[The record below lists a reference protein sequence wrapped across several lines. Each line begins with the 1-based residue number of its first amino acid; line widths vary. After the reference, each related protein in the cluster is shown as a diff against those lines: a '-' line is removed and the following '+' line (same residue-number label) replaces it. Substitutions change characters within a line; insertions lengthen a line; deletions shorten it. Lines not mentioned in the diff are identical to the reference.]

1 MAVKKTIELEVD
13 LKKAQQDIQDIREQ
27 FTDLKKSVE
36 SVEDSA
42 KKTASNTAKGFK
54 NLQGTVEKVKKGFSG
69 VALALKSIP
78 VKLAQEAF
86 DVLKDVFFSNQEV
99 ADAYAI
105 ALQSVKNVF
114 TVFVNFVLDNS
125 DKVVGFF
132 KSIFEDPLQSVKD
145 LGAAIK
151 ANIIERFESALEA
164 IGFLGDAIVKVFKR
178 DFAGAAESAREAG
191 KELIDSVT
199 GVDDSFDK
207 VVDVSKKVA
216 STIKQVTEEAIKGAA
231 AQVRLANAAE
241 LAAANQER
249 LRITNLQS
257 AEEQRQIRDDVS
269 KDIDVRIKANQELGK
284 ILEKGILQEKT
295 LAEVALAAADA
306 ALANNE
312 KDIKLQAEQIRAL
325 AAVAEIE
332 ERLGG
337 QRSEQLVNEISL
349 IQEKLDLETV
359 LLQQKFDSEEIERQ
373 SAINLTD
380 NEFKKLEIQ
389 KAAAEARK
397 QLALDVFA
405 KQEEL
410 LEKDSAKFKEAQKE
424 KNKLVKES
432 NAEEALL
439 DKQLADMK
447 FNLAKEGLN
456 AIAGALNKNSVAAK
470 AALTAEA
477 IMSTYKA
484 ATTALDSKPFFPLG
498 LIGFATALTA
508 GFSAVKGIVGTK
520 TPTGAGSSGVQGAAA
535 SIPSAQA
542 PAFNVVGSS
551 PINQIAE
558 TLNKQQPV
566 KAFVVSGDVTTAQQL
581 DRNIISES
589 GI

>member
-551 PINQIAE
+551 PLNQIAE

>member
-164 IGFLGDAIVKVFKR
+164 IGFLGDAIVKVFKG
-178 DFAGAAESAREAG
+178 DFAGAAESAKEAG

-207 VVDVSKKVA
+207 VAEVTKKVA
-216 STIKQVTEEAIKGAA
+216 STIKQVTEEAIKGAT
-231 AQVRLANAAE
+231 AQVKLANAAE

-535 SIPSAQA
+535 SIPSVQA

-551 PINQIAE
+551 PLNQIAE
-558 TLNKQQPV
+558 TLNNQQPV

>member
-151 ANIIERFESALEA
+151 ANIIEKFESALEA
-164 IGFLGDAIVKVFKR
+164 IGFLGDAIQKVFQG
-178 DFAGAAESAREAG
+178 DFAGAAESAKEAG
-191 KELIDSVT
+191 KELIDTFT
-199 GVDDSFDK
+199 GVDGTFDK
-207 VVDVSKKVA
+207 VADVTKKVVKGIKEVTTSAFEGAKAEVELAKAAEIA
-216 STIKQVTEEAIKGAA
+216 SAQQEKLRLVNLKA
-231 AQVRLANAAE
+231 AQD
-241 LAAANQER
+241 QKK
-249 LRITNLQS
+249 
-257 AEEQRQIRDDVS
+257 IRDDVS
-269 KDIDVRIKANQELGK
+269 ADIDARIEANRKLGEILKEGIQQELV
-284 ILEKGILQEKT
+284 
-295 LAEVALAAADA
+295 LAQVQADAAAA
-306 ALANNE
+306 ALANNSTKTE
-312 KDIKLQAEQIRAL
+312 LIAADIRAQAQL
-325 AAVAEIE
+325 LEIQ

-337 QRSEQLVNEISL
+337 QQEEQLVQEVGL
-349 IQEKLDLETV
+349 LREKLDLQNATSLAGSESI
-359 LLQQKFDSEEIERQ
+359 LRDLEGQKLIEDGILDRLDLERQ
-373 SAINLTD
+373 VAAEQQRIAEEQFKNTAAI
-380 NEFKKLEIQ
+380 FKKGTIEFENAEKEKI
-389 KAAAEARK
+389 AAQENFK
-397 QLALDVFA
+397 NISESLK
-405 KQEEL
+405 KQEEEAKLAIVSDGLGAIQSL
-410 LEKDSAKFKEAQKE
+410 LGDA
-424 KNKLVKES
+424 
-432 NAEEALL
+432 
-439 DKQLADMK
+439 
-447 FNLAKEGLN
+447 
-456 AIAGALNKNSVAAK
+456 SVAGK
-470 AALTAEA
+470 AVAVAQSIINTYTGMTKALGQT
-477 IMSTYKA
+477 
-484 ATTALDSKPFFPLG
+484 
-498 LIGFATALTA
+498 
-508 GFSAVKGIVGTK
+508 GIF
-520 TPTGAGSSGVQGAAA
+520 GVVAAA
-535 SIPSAQA
+535 GVLASGMASVKKIISTKIPNANDNVGGGAMSNTVTEAAQA

-551 PINQIAE
+551 PLNQIAE
-558 TLNKQQPV
+558 TLNNQQPV

>member
-1 MAVKKTIELEVD
+1 MAVKKTIEREVD

-164 IGFLGDAIVKVFKR
+164 IGFLGDAIVKVFKG
-178 DFAGAAESAREAG
+178 DFAGAAESAKEAG

-207 VVDVSKKVA
+207 VAEVTKKVA
-216 STIKQVTEEAIKGAA
+216 STIKQVTEEAIKGAT
-231 AQVRLANAAE
+231 AQVKLANAAE

-359 LLQQKFDSEEIERQ
+359 
-373 SAINLTD
+373 
-380 NEFKKLEIQ
+380 
-389 KAAAEARK
+389 
-397 QLALDVFA
+397 
-405 KQEEL
+405 
-410 LEKDSAKFKEAQKE
+410 
-424 KNKLVKES
+424 
-432 NAEEALL
+432 
-439 DKQLADMK
+439 
-447 FNLAKEGLN
+447 
-456 AIAGALNKNSVAAK
+456 
-470 AALTAEA
+470 
-477 IMSTYKA
+477 
-484 ATTALDSKPFFPLG
+484 
-498 LIGFATALTA
+498 
-508 GFSAVKGIVGTK
+508 
-520 TPTGAGSSGVQGAAA
+520 
-535 SIPSAQA
+535 
-542 PAFNVVGSS
+542 
-551 PINQIAE
+551 
-558 TLNKQQPV
+558 
-566 KAFVVSGDVTTAQQL
+566 
-581 DRNIISES
+581 
-589 GI
+589 

>member
-164 IGFLGDAIVKVFKR
+164 IGFLGDAIVKVFKG
-178 DFAGAAESAREAG
+178 DFAGAAESAKEAG

-207 VVDVSKKVA
+207 VAEVTKKVA
-216 STIKQVTEEAIKGAA
+216 STIKQVTEEAIKGAT
-231 AQVRLANAAE
+231 AQVKLANAAE

-551 PINQIAE
+551 PLNQIAE
-558 TLNKQQPV
+558 TLNNQQPV

>member
-1 MAVKKTIELEVD
+1 M
-13 LKKAQQDIQDIREQ
+13 
-27 FTDLKKSVE
+27 
-36 SVEDSA
+36 
-42 KKTASNTAKGFK
+42 
-54 NLQGTVEKVKKGFSG
+54 
-69 VALALKSIP
+69 
-78 VKLAQEAF
+78 
-86 DVLKDVFFSNQEV
+86 
-99 ADAYAI
+99 
-105 ALQSVKNVF
+105 
-114 TVFVNFVLDNS
+114 
-125 DKVVGFF
+125 
-132 KSIFEDPLQSVKD
+132 
-145 LGAAIK
+145 
-151 ANIIERFESALEA
+151 
-164 IGFLGDAIVKVFKR
+164 
-178 DFAGAAESAREAG
+178 
-191 KELIDSVT
+191 
-199 GVDDSFDK
+199 
-207 VVDVSKKVA
+207 
-216 STIKQVTEEAIKGAA
+216 
-231 AQVRLANAAE
+231 
-241 LAAANQER
+241 
-249 LRITNLQS
+249 
-257 AEEQRQIRDDVS
+257 
-269 KDIDVRIKANQELGK
+269 
-284 ILEKGILQEKT
+284 
-295 LAEVALAAADA
+295 
-306 ALANNE
+306 
-312 KDIKLQAEQIRAL
+312 
-325 AAVAEIE
+325 
-332 ERLGG
+332 
-337 QRSEQLVNEISL
+337 
-349 IQEKLDLETV
+349 
-359 LLQQKFDSEEIERQ
+359 
-373 SAINLTD
+373 
-380 NEFKKLEIQ
+380 
-389 KAAAEARK
+389 
-397 QLALDVFA
+397 
-405 KQEEL
+405 

-551 PINQIAE
+551 PLNQIAE